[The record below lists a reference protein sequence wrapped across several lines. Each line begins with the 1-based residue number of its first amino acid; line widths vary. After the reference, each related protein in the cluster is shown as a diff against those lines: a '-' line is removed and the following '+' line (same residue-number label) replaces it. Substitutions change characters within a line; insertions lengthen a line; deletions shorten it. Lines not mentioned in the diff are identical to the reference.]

1 MPLHFS
7 QEVCHQYWPSTITTT
22 TTTTEGLI
30 IGEFIVS
37 LQDETAYSGYTERTL
52 VVQNNKV
59 YNTLSLLLIS
69 RSNFSN

>member
-7 QEVCHQYWPSTITTT
+7 QEVCHQYWPSTIT